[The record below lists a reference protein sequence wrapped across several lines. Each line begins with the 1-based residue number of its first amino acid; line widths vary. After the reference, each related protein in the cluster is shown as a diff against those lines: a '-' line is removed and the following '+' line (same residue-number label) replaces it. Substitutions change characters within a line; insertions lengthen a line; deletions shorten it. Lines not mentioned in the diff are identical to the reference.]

1 MFKALQLITLITI
14 VALLVVS
21 TLLGLTLLSLRR
33 EVAKN
38 RSLTVDLSNSKRQG
52 NSSWAMYFEVA
63 NRLADLQYHIG
74 DPHSINYVL
83 PYNSGDRYYMSDK
96 SEPFMFP
103 TLYSMEYGPGHLK
116 RCDYTGINVS
126 PDFVKACE
134 QHIMSIYNEWNP

>member
-1 MFKALQLITLITI
+1 MLKSLRLITLII
-14 VALLVVS
+14 IFALLVVS
-21 TLLGLTLLSLRR
+21 ALLGLALMSLRR
-33 EVAKN
+33 EEEKN
-38 RSLTVDLSNSKRQG
+38 KSLTVVL
-52 NSSWAMYFEVA
+52 NSSKKQENSNWAMYFEVV

-83 PYNSGDRYYMSDK
+83 PYNSGDEYYLSDK

-126 PDFVKACE
+126 PDF
-134 QHIMSIYNEWNP
+134 